1 MVNGT
6 ARGSDFLQ
14 LAVADVPD
22 GGKAEWLAGRLRAAI
37 ADGRLPVGGRLPPTR
52 VLAAELRVSRGV
64 VTEAYRRLAEDG
76 QVTGRRRAGTIV
88 VAAPFT
94 NTAPTG
100 PGAGFDVGDA
110 DGHAYG
116 LGASGADGPG
126 VGDASRHADGLDVDS
141 AGRHANPLGTDGADG
156 PRAQDAKGHVEGLG
170 GGDTDG
176 TGVGAAGRHAT
187 PLGTGGA
194 DGLGHDGTLGGHPGG
209 ATDRGPAGPTH
220 DTSPYLSPARTVNGV
235 PGHQCPT
242 GPIHA
247 TPEHESLA
255 PIDGVPARSRPAGP
269 FEGVPGHQR
278 PAGPTHDT
286 PPYLGPARPVNGV
299 PGHQR
304 PAGLTHATPA
314 YQSPARSINGAPGH
328 QCPAEPA
335 HDTPA
340 YHSPARPIRNAPAH
354 RNLAEPVH
362 STPAHRSPAGPPH
375 ATPAAPDTAGPLF
388 GEVPGAGVFDAL
400 RAAPAVVDF
409 TPGRPDLTVFP
420 RAAWLRAERAVLAE
434 SAADHLGYGDPR
446 GAPRLRR
453 AVADWLARM
462 RGVRVDPES
471 VLIVA
476 GTAQALTLL
485 HPVLRADGVDAV
497 AVEDPGSLGA
507 RQHLANGGLATPPVP
522 VDEHGVRVDALRATG
537 ARAVLLTPAHQF
549 PTGVVTSG
557 ERRRE
562 LLEWARA
569 GGLILEDDYD
579 AEHRYDRPPVP
590 ALRALLADRVCYL
603 GSASKL
609 LAPALRIGW
618 LVAPDRY
625 RSALIEAK
633 RFNDLGNAVLPQL
646 VLARLMESGALERH
660 LRLVRGRHRRRR
672 DAMIAALAGQL
683 PGAVVHGA
691 AAGLHLTVTYPGDVP
706 DAEFAAAALAH
717 GVKCHPLSWHRQSP
731 GPPGLV
737 LGYAAGSPGVI
748 ADGVARLG
756 RALRSL
762 S

>member
-1 MVNGT
+1 MSGVDEGRDT
-6 ARGSDFLQ
+6 VEPPARGSDFLQ
-14 LAVADVPD
+14 LAAGDVPA

-52 VLAAELRVSRGV
+52 VLAADLRVSRGV

-76 QVTGRRRAGTIV
+76 QTAGRRRAGTIV
-88 VAAPFT
+88 LAAPFLPPPSP
-94 NTAPTG
+94 APAPGSG
-100 PGAGFDVGDA
+100 PGGAKERGVRGAGR
-110 DGHAYG
+110 DGSPLG
-116 LGASGADGPG
+116 LRDGDGPG
-126 VGDASRHADGLDVDS
+126 VRETGGHGGPPGLRN
-141 AGRHANPLGTDGADG
+141 GDG
-156 PRAQDAKGHVEGLG
+156 P
-170 GGDTDG
+170 
-176 TGVGAAGRHAT
+176 GVRE
-187 PLGTGGA
+187 TGGHGDPPGLRNG
-194 DGLGHDGTLGGHPGG
+194 DGPGIRQACGHGGPPEVRDAGEPGDRTPVRLSGG
-209 ATDRGPAGPTH
+209 ASTD
-220 DTSPYLSPARTVNGV
+220 
-235 PGHQCPT
+235 PGRT
-242 GPIHA
+242 GPVH
-247 TPEHESLA
+247 
-255 PIDGVPARSRPAGP
+255 GVLGD
-269 FEGVPGHQR
+269 Q
-278 PAGPTHDT
+278 
-286 PPYLGPARPVNGV
+286 GPARPS
-299 PGHQR
+299 PG
-304 PAGLTHATPA
+304 
-314 YQSPARSINGAPGH
+314 
-328 QCPAEPA
+328 
-335 HDTPA
+335 
-340 YHSPARPIRNAPAH
+340 
-354 RNLAEPVH
+354 
-362 STPAHRSPAGPPH
+362 TPAHRSPAKPTDG
-375 ATPAAPDTAGPLF
+375 TPAHQSPDGPFHHTPAHQSPAKSSPGTPAHRSPGRATGRSPAHHSTARPAHGVPAGPDPASIF
-388 GEVPGAGVFDAL
+388 RGVPGVDVFDAL
-400 RAAPAVVDF
+400 RAAPADVDF
-409 TPGRPDLTVFP
+409 TPGRPDLTAFP
-420 RAAWLRAERAVLAE
+420 RAAWLRAERAVLSG
-434 SAADHLGYGDPR
+434 SAADQLGYGDPR
-446 GAPRLRR
+446 GAPPLRR

-522 VDEHGVRVDALRATG
+522 VDEDGVRVDALRATG

-562 LLEWARA
+562 LLEWARE

-609 LAPALRIGW
+609 LAPALRTGW
-618 LVAPDRY
+618 LVAPAGY
-625 RSALIEAK
+625 HSALVDAK

-646 VLARLMESGALERH
+646 VLARLMASGELERH
-660 LRLVRGRHRRRR
+660 LRLVRGRHRGRR
-672 DAMIAALAGQL
+672 DAMIAALAARL

-691 AAGLHLTVTYPGDVP
+691 AAGLHLTVTYAGDVP
-706 DAEFAAAALAH
+706 DTEFAAAALAH

-737 LGYAAGSPGVI
+737 LGYAAGSRGVI

-762 S
+762 R